1 MAAGRKQ
8 ASCAESLACLSI
20 FMRKRRNDFF
30 KVNIKELTK
39 VIMKRQE
46 RLRIIREI
54 IKEKKISSQE
64 DLLEELNKRGI
75 IVTQATVSRDI
86 SSLNL
91 VKVRDALQNE
101 YYGLSFNYQGDPNT
115 GFQKIR
121 SKFKENVVSVEM
133 ANNIIVIKTNPGEAQ
148 GVAVAID
155 GSNFDEILGT
165 VAGDDTIICIIKN
178 EAEALRMME
187 LFKSY

>member
-1 MAAGRKQ
+1 
-8 ASCAESLACLSI
+8 
-20 FMRKRRNDFF
+20 
-30 KVNIKELTK
+30 
-39 VIMKRQE
+39 MKRQE

-54 IKEKKISSQE
+54 IKDKKISSQE
-64 DLLEELNKRGI
+64 DLLEELNKRGFK
-75 IVTQATVSRDI
+75 VTQATVSRDI

-101 YYGLSFNYQGDPNT
+101 YYALSFNYQGDPHT
-115 GFQKIR
+115 GFQRIK
-121 SKFKENVVSVEM
+121 SKFKDNVISVEG
-133 ANNIIVIKTNPGEAQ
+133 ANNIIVIKTDPGGAQ

-155 GSNFDEILGT
+155 GSNFEEILGT

-178 EAEALRMME
+178 ETEAQKILQ

>member
-1 MAAGRKQ
+1 
-8 ASCAESLACLSI
+8 
-20 FMRKRRNDFF
+20 
-30 KVNIKELTK
+30 
-39 VIMKRQE
+39 MKRQE

-64 DLLEELNKRGI
+64 DLLEELNKRGFK
-75 IVTQATVSRDI
+75 VTQATVSRDI

-101 YYGLSFNYQGDPNT
+101 YYALSFNYQGDPHT
-115 GFQKIR
+115 GFQRIK
-121 SKFKENVVSVEM
+121 SKFKDNVISVEG
-133 ANNIIVIKTNPGEAQ
+133 ANNIIVIKTDPGGAQ

-155 GSNFDEILGT
+155 GSNFEEILGT

-178 EAEALRMME
+178 ETEAQKILQ

>member
-1 MAAGRKQ
+1 
-8 ASCAESLACLSI
+8 
-20 FMRKRRNDFF
+20 
-30 KVNIKELTK
+30 
-39 VIMKRQE
+39 MKRQE

-64 DLLEELNKRGI
+64 ELLEELNKRGT

-91 VKVRDALQNE
+91 VKVRDALRNE
-101 YYGLSFNYQGDPNT
+101 YYGLGFNYPGDQHM
-115 GFQKIR
+115 GFQKIK
-121 SKFKENVVSVEM
+121 SKFKDNVVSVEK

-155 GSNFDEILGT
+155 GSNFSEILGT
-165 VAGDDTIICIIKN
+165 VGGDDTIICIVKSEP
-178 EAEALRMME
+178 EAQRIME

>member
-1 MAAGRKQ
+1 
-8 ASCAESLACLSI
+8 
-20 FMRKRRNDFF
+20 
-30 KVNIKELTK
+30 
-39 VIMKRQE
+39 MKRQE

-64 DLLEELNKRGI
+64 DLLEELNKRGTV
-75 IVTQATVSRDI
+75 VTQATVSRDI

-91 VKVRDALQNE
+91 VKIRDSLQNE
-101 YYGLSFNYQGDPNT
+101 YYGLSVNYQGDPHT

-121 SKFKENVVSVEM
+121 SKFKDNVISVEV
-133 ANNIIVIKTNPGEAQ
+133 ANNIIVIKTDTGEAQ
-148 GVAVAID
+148 GVALAID
-155 GSNFDEILGT
+155 GSNFEEILGT

-178 EAEALRMME
+178 EKEAQRMME

>member
-1 MAAGRKQ
+1 
-8 ASCAESLACLSI
+8 
-20 FMRKRRNDFF
+20 
-30 KVNIKELTK
+30 
-39 VIMKRQE
+39 MKRQE

-101 YYGLSFNYQGDPNT
+101 YYGLSFNYQGDQYT
-115 GFQKIR
+115 GLQKIR
-121 SKFKENVVSVEM
+121 SKFKDSVISVEM
-133 ANNIIVIKTNPGEAQ
+133 ANNIIVIKTEPGEAQ
-148 GVAVAID
+148 GVAWAID
-155 GSNFDEILGT
+155 SSNFEEILGT

-178 EAEALRMME
+178 EAETQRILE